1 MGTGRVHP
9 KSLVFCLMIGF
20 LAVPVAACSRTTGQ
34 GASSKIRPTDV
45 PTGALSETELE
56 AAGYRRRCPDLQTIS
71 VRQLKLM
78 MDGPTK
84 PPIFDARSRASYD
97 GSLHHIP
104 ER

>member
-20 LAVPVAACSRTTGQ
+20 LAVSVTACSGTAGQ
-34 GASSKIRPTDV
+34 GASSQIQPTDV

-56 AAGYRRRCPDLQTIS
+56 APDIDGDAPDLQTIS